1 MLRRLQLR
9 LPTLAAFKCELE
21 RNIVCGGALV
31 ETDEQCALEEKVDVE
46 IDLPF
51 CGQSVILEARVV
63 NRVGP
68 DVTRAGGRGGVA
80 VQFTEAA
87 HVIYRL
93 LSDVTDI
100 NTQAELAGRR
110 KQHGGPARLYPRTP
124 VRIPV
129 IVEASGGRRVGHT
142 VDMSR
147 SGVLIEFG
155 GAPLPI
161 GQQIMLS
168 FPHPES
174 GETLQLSGHV
184 VREDKNESRRNRAGV
199 QFDLGPWDESPKA
212 RALDDLLRAAHALLL
227 GQVSGEF
234 SAIGVANLLQM
245 FASSSKHGTLLLRQR
260 DREARLLF
268 VGGDLCHVILGAVT
282 GQKALARVLEW
293 TEGEFDYTPSIDPD
307 ESEGETLP
315 INAALMEATQ
325 HFDELRRLDLSNL
338 QPAAKVV
345 PMRPPQ
351 ASDELDAVASAVLE
365 TISDGIVIGDLLDAL
380 TEFDDDIYRSL
391 KALSEL
397 GVIHISS
404 ALPH

>member
-1 MLRRLQLR
+1 MLRRLQLH
-9 LPTLAAFKCELE
+9 LPTLSAFKQELE

-31 ETDEQCALEEKVDVE
+31 ETDEHYVLEEKVDVE

-68 DVTRAGGRGGVA
+68 DVTRAGGQGGVA
-80 VQFTEAA
+80 VQFAEPA
-87 HVIYRL
+87 HAIYQL
-93 LSDVTDI
+93 LSDMADLD
-100 NTQAELAGRR
+100 TQAELAGQR
-110 KQHGGPARLYPRTP
+110 KQRGGPARLYPRTP
-124 VRIPV
+124 VRIPT

-147 SGVLIEFG
+147 SGVLIEFD

-174 GETLQLSGHV
+174 RESLQLPGRV
-184 VREDKNESRRNRAGV
+184 VREDKSANRRKRAGV

-212 RALDDLLRAAHALLL
+212 RALDDLLRAAHARLL

-245 FASSSKHGTLLLRQR
+245 FASSSKQGTLTLRQR
-260 DREARLLF
+260 DREARLIF
-268 VGGDLCHVILGAVT
+268 VGGELSHAILGGVT

-293 TEGEFDYTPSIDPD
+293 TEGDFDYTPSIDPD
-307 ESEGETLP
+307 APEGETMP
-315 INAALMEATQ
+315 INAALMDATQ
-325 HFDELRRLDLSNL
+325 HFDELRRLDLSDL
-338 QPAAKVV
+338 QPSAKVV
-345 PMRPPQ
+345 SVRPPQ
-351 ASDELDAVASAVLE
+351 ESDELDAVTSSVLE
-365 TISDGIVIGDLLDAL
+365 AISNGIVIGDLLDVL

-397 GVIHISS
+397 GVIRIGE
-404 ALPH
+404 APPQ